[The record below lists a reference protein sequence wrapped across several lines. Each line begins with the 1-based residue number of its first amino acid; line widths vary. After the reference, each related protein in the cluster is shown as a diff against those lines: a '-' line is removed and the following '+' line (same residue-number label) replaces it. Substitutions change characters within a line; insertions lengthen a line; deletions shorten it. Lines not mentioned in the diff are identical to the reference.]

1 MWGFGSSSLRTG
13 KTYSYNFIVH
23 AVGLTGRHGRDM
35 LYDGT
40 AFDTARSDDDRGT
53 LETRLK
59 AETIEAARKELPR
72 ASRYVILKFEEI

>member
-1 MWGFGSSSLRTG
+1 MWGFGSDLKAG

-23 AVGLTGRHGRDM
+23 AAGLTGRHGRDM

-40 AFDTARSDDDRGT
+40 AFDTARPDDDRRT
-53 LETRLK
+53 LEARLK
-59 AETIEAARKELPR
+59 AEAVEAARKELPR